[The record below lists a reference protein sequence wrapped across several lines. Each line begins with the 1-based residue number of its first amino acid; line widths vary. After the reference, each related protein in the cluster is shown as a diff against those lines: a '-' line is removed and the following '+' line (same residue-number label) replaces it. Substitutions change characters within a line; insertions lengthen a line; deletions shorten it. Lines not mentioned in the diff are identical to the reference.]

1 MKTTAAVVIAVAT
14 QKGGTGKTSTAA
26 GVASCIRRKG
36 LRVLLIDLDQQRNL
50 SRLLKAD
57 TTAAGTTLSI
67 LLHAA
72 KARDIIQHTEQG
84 DIIAAGKNLQAA
96 DIALK
101 EVTGKEYLLRDGL
114 AGLKK
119 DYDFIILD
127 CPPALGT
134 VTVNALTA
142 ADIVIIPAEAAG
154 FSMDGMDDI
163 AETIRQVKKYCN
175 HKLQI
180 GGLLLTRYEANSNLS
195 KAMIDIAGGMAQQ
208 LNTKLYKTCI
218 RNSVKVREAQLLK
231 QDLFSY
237 APKSNP
243 AADYEAFTEEL
254 LKDIKG
260 E

>member
-1 MKTTAAVVIAVAT
+1 MKVIAVAT
-14 QKGGTGKTSTAA
+14 QKGGTGKTTTAA
-26 GVASCIRRKG
+26 AVASCIRRKG
-36 LRVLLIDLDQQRNL
+36 QRVLLVDLDQQRNL
-50 SRLLKAD
+50 SRLLKAN
-57 TTAAGTTLSI
+57 TTTEGTSLAI

-72 KARDIIQHTEQG
+72 KAGDIIQHTEQG

-101 EVTGKEYLLRDGL
+101 DTTGKEYLLRDGL
-114 AGLKK
+114 AGLRK

-134 VTVNALTA
+134 ITVNALTA
-142 ADIVIIPAEAAG
+142 SDMVIIPAEAAG

-163 AETIRQVKKYCN
+163 ADTIKQVKKYCN
-175 HKLQI
+175 RKLQI
-180 GGLLLTRYEANSNLS
+180 GGILLTRYEANSNLS
-195 KAMIDIAGGMAQQ
+195 KAMIDIAGGLAEQ
-208 LNTKLYKTCI
+208 LHTKLYKTCI

-231 QDLFSY
+231 QDLFDY
-237 APKSNP
+237 AGKSNP
-243 AADYEAFTEEL
+243 ATDYEAFTEEL

>member
-1 MKTTAAVVIAVAT
+1 MEGNMKVITIAT
-14 QKGGTGKTSTAA
+14 QKGGTGKTTTAA
-26 GVASCIRRKG
+26 ALASCIRRKG
-36 LRVLLIDLDQQRNL
+36 RRVLLIDLDQQRNL
-50 SRLLKAD
+50 SRMLEAD
-57 TTAAGTTLSI
+57 TTTAGKTSLALLLQAAD
-67 LLHAA
+67 
-72 KARDIIQHTEQG
+72 ARQVIQHTKQG

-101 EVTGKEYLLRDGL
+101 EITGKEYHLKEALSGL
-114 AGLKK
+114 EKEY
-119 DYDFIILD
+119 DYIVID
-127 CPPALGT
+127 CPPALGV

-142 ADIVIIPAEAAG
+142 ADIVVIPAEAAG

-175 HKLQI
+175 RKLKI
-180 GGLLLTRYEANSNLS
+180 GGILLTRYEANSNLS
-195 KAMIDIAGGMAQQ
+195 KAMIDIAGGLAEQ
-208 LNTKLYKTCI
+208 LHTKLYKASI

-231 QDLFSY
+231 QDLFAY
-237 APKSNP
+237 AGKSNP